1 MVRVRESA
9 DKSDRGAQ
17 SEQSAHGS
25 PRAFS
30 PVRPLPEQRLWSLEP
45 EGGSPSPGN
54 RPTREPRGG
63 GGVGEAGARGAFAL
77 PTPHVRLITCEQHAC
92 VRLFFIL
99 AMQTVPRRR
108 LQLGPAPG
116 ALRRAWPH
124 TSCGG

>member
-9 DKSDRGAQ
+9 HESERGAQ
-17 SEQSAHGS
+17 SDAES
-25 PRAFS
+25 PRVFS

-77 PTPHVRLITCEQHAC
+77 PTPHVPLISSEQHLC
-92 VRLFFIL
+92 RRD
-99 AMQTVPRRR
+99 TVTRGGAAQQVCRAAPPHGHDQP
-108 LQLGPAPG
+108 LTPIIPPPFSGAPA
-116 ALRRAWPH
+116 
-124 TSCGG
+124 